1 VYKNKSLISEEKIN
15 HRIQE
20 LADALNQEYK
30 GKSLDI
36 VCVLKGAMMFA
47 SDLIRRL
54 EPNVRLH
61 FLQAISYS
69 TGSETSETVNL
80 HFTSVFDIRDCNVLL
95 VEDILDTGITL
106 DYMVKHLKENA
117 PESIRI
123 CVLLDKPDRRK
134 INIQADYVGFQI
146 PDEFVIGYGL
156 DYMEYGRN
164 LRYIG
169 VLDSS
174 EYEK

>member
-1 VYKNKSLISEEKIN
+1 MYKNKSLISEEKIS
-15 HRIQE
+15 HRVQE

-54 EPNVRLH
+54 DTNVRLH
-61 FLQAISYS
+61 FLQAISYN
-69 TGSETSETVNL
+69 TGTETSETVNL
-80 HFTSVFDIRDCNVLL
+80 HFTSVFDIRDCHVLL

-106 DYMVKHLKENA
+106 DYLVKHLEENG
-117 PESIRI
+117 PQSIRI

-156 DYMEYGRN
+156 DYLEYGRN

-169 VLDSS
+169 ILDHS

>member
-1 VYKNKSLISEEKIN
+1 VYKNKQLISEEEIGRRVQEIADTIN
-15 HRIQE
+15 K
-20 LADALNQEYK
+20 EYK
-30 GKSLDI
+30 GKTLD
-36 VCVLKGAMMFA
+36 VVSVLKGAAMF
-47 SDLIRRL
+47 SNDLIRKL
-54 EPNVRLH
+54 DLDVRIH

-69 TGSETSETVNL
+69 GSESSETVNL
-80 HFTSVFDIRDCNVLL
+80 HYTSVFDIRGCNVLL

-106 DYMVKHLKENA
+106 DYLVKHLKENN
-117 PESIRI
+117 PDSIKI

-134 INIQADYVGFQI
+134 LNIQADYVGFQI

-156 DYMEYGRN
+156 DYLEYGRN

-169 VLDSS
+169 VLDRA